1 MTITSSISAQ
11 PLDEFLEALLAI
23 DRFAARQILST
34 YGQRAGTVN
43 LFEQMIVP
51 ALEQIGAQWEQGALS
66 LAQVYMSGHICE
78 EIVDAI
84 LPPAQIQRI
93 SHPPIAIAVLEDY
106 HLLGKRMVYASL
118 RASGY
123 EIRDFGQVTV
133 EALVAQVI
141 QERIAVL
148 LISVLMLPS
157 ALRIKELRQQLERA
171 GHRPKII
178 VGGAP
183 FRFDEILWQEIG
195 ADAMGKT
202 AIDAVTHVGRLLKE
216 LP

>member
-1 MTITSSISAQ
+1 V
-11 PLDEFLEALLAI
+11 
-23 DRFAARQILST
+23 RQILST
-34 YGQRAGTVN
+34 YQQQAGAFSVV
-43 LFEQMIVP
+43 EQLIVP
-51 ALEQIGAQWEQGALS
+51 ALEQIGARWEHGTLS

-78 EIVDAI
+78 EIVDTI
-84 LPPAQIQRI
+84 LPPEQHQRI
-93 SHPPIAIAVLEDY
+93 SHPPIAIAVLDDY
-106 HLLGKRMVYASL
+106 HLLGKRMVYSSL

-123 EIRDFGQVTV
+123 EIRDFGRVDVDT
-133 EALVAQVI
+133 LVAHVLR
-141 QERIAVL
+141 ERIAVL

-157 ALRIKELRQQLERA
+157 ALRIKDLQQHLERA

-183 FRFDEILWQEIG
+183 FRFDASLWQEIG

-202 AIDAVTHVGRLLKE
+202 AIDAVAHVGRLLGE